1 MANPEY
7 ILGLVLSVFL
17 VIVLVVIVLMTMKRI
32 YNPTQVGTML
42 IDKPVEMTTDMTTCS
57 GKLSTS
63 GSEHAY
69 SFWFFVNQWET
80 GSQKKHMFTRTHNSN
95 KIVVELDSN
104 HPDMTIRIVDNN
116 NNVVVGSSRSSG
128 TSNDGIFSLKNVR
141 IQGWNHITICVWD
154 RLLEVYMNGK
164 LARTFLLPVNLLSNE
179 NNGILIGGTSTQ
191 PTFSGFMARFVYF
204 PRVLSPREI
213 YNIYLKGPS
222 KTKYLSSEPGTQL
235 GTEIVFGGNNSP
247 ECSSAN

>member
-7 ILGLVLSVFL
+7 IFGLVLSVFL
-17 VIVLVVIVLMTMKRI
+17 IIVLVVVVLLTLKRI

-42 IDKPVEMTTDMTTCS
+42 IDKPVEMTTDMNTCS

-80 GSQKKHMFTRTHNSN
+80 GVKKKHMFTRTHNSS

-104 HPDMTIRIVDNN
+104 HPDMVIRIVDNN
-116 NNVVVGSSRSSG
+116 GNVLTGRRSDG
-128 TSNDGIFSLKNVR
+128 TANDGVFLLKNVR
-141 IQGWNHITICVWD
+141 IQGWNHVTICVWD

-164 LARTFLLPVNLLSNE
+164 LARTFLLPVNLSSNE
-179 NNGILIGGTSTQ
+179 NNGILVGGTDTQ
-191 PTFSGFMARFVYF
+191 ATFNGFMARFVYF

-213 YNIYLKGPS
+213 YKIYLKGPS

-235 GTEIVFGGNNSP
+235 GTEIVFGGDNSP